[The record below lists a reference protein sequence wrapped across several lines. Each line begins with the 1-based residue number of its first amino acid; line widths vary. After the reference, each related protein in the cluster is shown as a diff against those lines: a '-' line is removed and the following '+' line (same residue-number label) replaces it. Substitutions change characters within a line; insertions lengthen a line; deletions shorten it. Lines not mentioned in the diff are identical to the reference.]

1 MRWLLK
7 GVKKISFSLVFT
19 YVKADLDLKLAANFC
34 LSVLAERFC
43 CWRFFFNPLKSFM
56 KAVHFIIASH
66 FSSAQTDKKISLAI
80 YFKQYQTI
88 YPPNTA
94 ITAYFE
100 VHICFLQYAFL
111 LKSPTLQVISSGFV
125 LLSFF
130 YVFRQFPTVTLPL

>member
-1 MRWLLK
+1 MERLSRPPAEFFKEPENLIK
-7 GVKKISFSLVFT
+7 GVKKVSFSSVFT

-34 LSVLAERFC
+34 LSVLAKRFC
-43 CWRFFFNPLKSFM
+43 CWRFFFNPLKYFM

-94 ITAYFE
+94 ITPYF
-100 VHICFLQYAFL
+100 VF
-111 LKSPTLQVISSGFV
+111 VIVRIHTKPAEKG
-125 LLSFF
+125 
-130 YVFRQFPTVTLPL
+130 